1 MGETVIFGKREI
13 QDAYLGAGSA
23 GDVAARLNKK
33 FGTDIFTARHVE
45 AVWDMQWRKGDP
57 LLRSLG
63 HRPETGFS
71 QDDDKI
77 KLAKQFA
84 KVPA

>member
-1 MGETVIFGKREI
+1 MIFGKREF
-13 QDAYLGAGSA
+13 QDAYLGPGSA
-23 GDVAARLNKK
+23 IEVASRLNKQLN
-33 FGTDIFTARHVE
+33 TDVFTAAHVQR
-45 AVWDMQWRKGDP
+45 VWDEQWRKGDP

-63 HRPETGFS
+63 QRPETGFS